1 MAISP
6 QVHENRLA
14 SFPVFLK
21 SDQRKVA
28 KMRLV
33 LAIPTAG
40 RPALLSEVLHDIT
53 RQTRL
58 PDFVVVSVSG
68 AEDVDERALEDLPF
82 PCMVVTGRKGASVQ
96 RNRAIEML
104 GPEDVLLLLD
114 DDFLMAPDYVAQTVQ
129 LFRDHPDVAV
139 ATGRV
144 LADGISGPGYDY
156 REGLARLQAGAG
168 GGTGTGDGGLT
179 EAYNGYGCNMAVRA
193 RPVLEH
199 RLRFDE
205 ALPLY
210 AWLEDVDFSR
220 RLAAYGRVVRSEAL
234 RGVHLGSKSG
244 RTPGVKLGYSQ
255 IANPAYLIAKGT
267 MAPRRALRLMLG
279 NMAANLLYAIRPEP
293 WIDRRGRLRGNL
305 MALRD
310 LALRRARPDRILDLS

>member
-1 MAISP
+1 
-6 QVHENRLA
+6 
-14 SFPVFLK
+14 
-21 SDQRKVA
+21 
-28 KMRLV
+28 MRLV

-40 RPALLSEVLHDIT
+40 RPALLSEVLHDIA

-82 PCMVVTGRKGASVQ
+82 PCMVVTGQKGASVQ
-96 RNRAIEML
+96 RNRAIELL

-129 LFRDHPDVAV
+129 LFQDHPEVAV

-156 REGLARLQAGAG
+156 REGLARLQAGADAGAG
-168 GGTGTGDGGLT
+168 GIS

-220 RLAAYGRVVRSEAL
+220 RVAAHGRVVRSEA
-234 RGVHLGSKSG
+234 
-244 RTPGVKLGYSQ
+244 
-255 IANPAYLIAKGT
+255 
-267 MAPRRALRLMLG
+267 
-279 NMAANLLYAIRPEP
+279 
-293 WIDRRGRLRGNL
+293 
-305 MALRD
+305 
-310 LALRRARPDRILDLS
+310 

>member
-1 MAISP
+1 
-6 QVHENRLA
+6 
-14 SFPVFLK
+14 
-21 SDQRKVA
+21 
-28 KMRLV
+28 MRLV

-40 RPALLSEVLHDIT
+40 RPALLSEVLHDIG

-58 PDFVVVSVSG
+58 PDFVVISVSG
-68 AEDVDERALEDLPF
+68 VEDVDERALQDLPF
-82 PCMVVTGRKGASVQ
+82 PCLVVTGEKGASVQ

-114 DDFLMAPDYVAQTVQ
+114 DDFLMAPDYVEQTVR
-129 LFRDHPDVAV
+129 LFADHPEVAV

-144 LADGISGPGYDY
+144 VADGICGPGYEFG
-156 REGLARLQAGAG
+156 EGLARLRDAA
-168 GGTGTGDGGLT
+168 DKPAPGGLS

-193 RPVLEH
+193 RPLLEH
-199 RLRFDE
+199 SLRFDE

-220 RLAAYGRVVRSEAL
+220 RVAAHGRVVRSEAL

-255 IANPAYLIAKGT
+255 VANPAYLIAKGT
-267 MAPRRALRLMLG
+267 MAPRRALRLMLR
-279 NMAANLLYAIRPEP
+279 NLAANLLHSIRPEP
-293 WIDRRGRLRGNL
+293 WVDRRGRLRGNL

-310 LALRRARPDRILDLS
+310 LALRRARPDRILELN